1 MPVGFIKKL
10 NQEKKFGFISPGP
23 GEPDVFFHHS
33 ALVRTGEHSLT
44 FEKLVEGQPVA
55 YELDPAASAS
65 GSGARASSVQ
75 RCRRDQL
82 AERGPL
88 APLRR
93 HERARKKKPTWR
105 KK

>member
-1 MPVGFIKKL
+1 MPVGFVKRL
-10 NQEKKFGFISPGP
+10 NVEKKFGFISPGP

-33 ALVRTGEHSLT
+33 VLVRSGEQALV

-55 YELDPAASAS
+55 YELDEEAKAN
-65 GSGARASSVQ
+65 GTGARAASVA
-75 RCRRDQL
+75 RCRPDQA

-93 HERARKKKPTWR
+93 HQRARKKKPTWR
-105 KK
+105 DK